1 MWKGIL
7 NVFFTVVYDKII
19 LYMHRQGANGLKQ
32 QSSLRKQLSSIRELI
47 LPGKQ
52 SLKQIFNNV
61 IFTLLMLC
69 AAFLLCTMLVDLAD
83 SATTVPLIFV
93 LAVLL
98 TAWRTDGY
106 FYSFFSSLVSVFAIN
121 FVFTYPYFAFNFTIT
136 GYPVTF
142 LTMFTVS
149 VIVGMLTDQ
158 VKRQSRIKHEA
169 EKEKMRANLLRSVS
183 HDLRTPLT
191 SIIGSTA
198 AVLENYD
205 RLSKDEKK
213 ELIGH
218 VREDA
223 QYLMRLVENIL
234 SITRIRNNNVQIV
247 KESEAAEEIA
257 AEAVQKFRKRFD
269 RIPVRVNVPDE
280 LLMVPMD
287 AMLIEQVIINLM
299 ENVVLHA
306 SGATKITL
314 SISTD
319 NDMAVF
325 SVEDDGCG
333 IDEHI
338 LPKLFEEMFP
348 HAQEMQGD
356 GRRNMGI
363 GLSAC
368 MSIVQAH
375 NGTMIAENMK
385 TGGAKFSFMLPIG
398 GNE

>member
-1 MWKGIL
+1 M
-7 NVFFTVVYDKII
+7 
-19 LYMHRQGANGLKQ
+19 KQ

>member
-1 MWKGIL
+1 
-7 NVFFTVVYDKII
+7 
-19 LYMHRQGANGLKQ
+19 MHRQGANGLKQ